1 MALIYCYTHLHR
13 YYAQVN
19 WNLSNLAN
27 YVGETSQKKRKN
39 DKITDCWK
47 LNFLYCTRTNTN
59 GKDNGYGDGNW
70 RTETQRSITTKLK
83 AAIGK
88 VQSSCFTFF
97 QNVSMVS
104 YPKRERRRLKERE
117 RDTHTHTQAHRHWN
131 KKEREATIESAA
143 ASRTHTHVFVC
154 YFLWFPL
161 MKMKEHA
168 FRRVWVWAWN
178 ELWIGCHF
186 KDSQDVCVCVYNSMA

>member
-104 YPKRERRRLKERE
+104 YPKRERWRLKERE
-117 RDTHTHTQAHRHWN
+117 RDTHTHTHTSAQALKQKRKRGN
-131 KKEREATIESAA
+131 YRECSSI
-143 ASRTHTHVFVC
+143 THTHTRIC
-154 YFLWFPL
+154 LLFLVISFD
-161 MKMKEHA
+161 EDEGA
-168 FRRVWVWAWN
+168 RFSASVSVSVERVVNWMPFQGLA
-178 ELWIGCHF
+178 GC
-186 KDSQDVCVCVYNSMA
+186 VCVCV